1 MNDNPEIRAKVLEWQ
16 RRHNI
21 QDNDPAL
28 ALIELLDIYYRKPL
42 EGQPAAAAPELSPA
56 ALQMALQPAVDR
68 LSAQMRDLAGV
79 AHAGGPVLSADVLA
93 ESLRAPLQAELAHL
107 TADLKDAARQPP
119 VAISSEALAEAIKV
133 SLLPSIDRV
142 TFQVQ
147 ELQKR
152 LETSGLEE
160 TSKKIE
166 TFNENIEFCTKKLDV
181 VKKESDSLVVKLEK
195 ASAEIKPITRGAVV
209 MLMAVTGLI
218 GYVLA
223 YILR

>member
-28 ALIELLDIYYRKPL
+28 ALIELLDIYYRKPQ
-42 EGQPAAAAPELSPA
+42 EGQAAAAPELSAA
-56 ALQMALQPAVDR
+56 ALQTALQPAIDR
-68 LSAQMRDLAGV
+68 LSAQVRDLAGT
-79 AHAGGPVLSADVLA
+79 AHAGGPALSADA
-93 ESLRAPLQAELAHL
+93 ITESLRAPLQAELSRL

-152 LETSGLEE
+152 LETSGLQE
-160 TSKKIE
+160 TATKIE

-181 VKKESDSLVVKLEK
+181 VKKESDALVVKLEK

>member
-42 EGQPAAAAPELSPA
+42 ENEAAAASGLSPA
-56 ALQMALQPAVDR
+56 ALQTALQPAVDR
-68 LSAQMRDLAGV
+68 LSAQMRDLAGS
-79 AHAGGPVLSADVLA
+79 AQAGGPALSADALA
-93 ESLRAPLQAELAHL
+93 DALRAPLQAELTRL
-107 TADLKDAARQPP
+107 SADLKEAVRQPP
-119 VAISSEALAEAIKV
+119 VAISSDALAEAIKV
-133 SLLPSIDRV
+133 SLLPSIDRM

-160 TSKKIE
+160 TTKKIE

-181 VKKESDSLVVKLEK
+181 VKKESDALVVKLEK